1 MLPLI
6 LFCGVDFNTALDFG
20 GGIYYNMIG
29 LVLPKMM
36 LKWGWSMKEYKGLSQ
51 AEAEQLLLKNG
62 KNCLKEEKPKTVFRM
77 FLEQILNF
85 TNAIL
90 AAAIIISII
99 LADYG
104 EAVIMLVIVIAN
116 AIIGVVQEGKAQKAL
131 DALKKM
137 SVLKATVIRDGE
149 TKEISSEELVVGDY
163 VVLEAGKQVPA
174 DLKLIET
181 ARLLIDEKALT
192 GESVPVEKDHNFV
205 PDSKTGIGD
214 RLDLAYMS
222 TIVTYGR
229 GVGIVDKT
237 GMDTQIGK
245 IADMVGKEKDKPS
258 PLQKGMDGLSR
269 VLGIGV
275 IVICAVVFLIGFLQ
289 GREPLDLLMAAVSL
303 AVAAIPEGIPTI
315 VTIVLALGMQR
326 MAKINAIVKSMPAVE
341 TLGAVSYV
349 CSDKT
354 GTLTQNKM
362 TVVKAFQD
370 GKYIDLDTLDKD
382 KYDTLLKGFMLC
394 NDASIASDGTEVGD
408 PTETALVAFAKRY
421 GIEKSET
428 EKKMVRIN
436 EKAFDSDRKLMTT
449 VHRTPDKKIISY
461 TKGSTDELLMR
472 CTKIMTDGKVRDIGA
487 GDIALINKTMTEMSN
502 DALRV
507 LSLAIR
513 EDNADAIEQ
522 NLTYIGMIGMIDP
535 ERPEVVESIKTF
547 KRAGIKTV
555 MITGDHKDTAL
566 AIAKKLGIAERP
578 DECIMG
584 HELDELSDVQLK
596 EKAKGLSI
604 YARVSPEHKVKI
616 VKAIQANGNISS
628 MTGDGVN
635 DAPSLKA
642 ADVGVA
648 MGITGTDVAKGAA
661 DIILQDD
668 KFTTIEKAVKEG
680 RNIYENV
687 KKSILFALSSNVS
700 EILVMFAAI
709 VAGLAAPLTAV
720 HILWINLLTDSLPC
734 FALGVDPNSSS
745 DVMNKKPRKNG
756 ESIFAGGGYAK
767 VGVYSIVIALVTL
780 VAFLFY
786 PIKDCI
792 DNGQIP
798 YLGNIIERLSKSDS
812 MLIRSQTMA
821 FCTLAMSELF
831 HAIGMR
837 DTEHSLFKFN
847 HLDNK
852 IMILAF
858 FFGLIGQVAVTEI
871 PFLMNVFGTCRMTWK
886 MWLFITVISLAPLV
900 VHEIWV
906 LIKLLKKRSAS
917 KAK

>member
-1 MLPLI
+1 MAKI
-6 LFCGVDFNTALDFG
+6 
-20 GGIYYNMIG
+20 
-29 LVLPKMM
+29 
-36 LKWGWSMKEYKGLSQ
+36 KGLSQ
-51 AEAEQLLLKNG
+51 AEAQRRLEQNG
-62 KNCLKEEKPKTVFRM
+62 KNRLKEEKQKTVVQM
-77 FLEQILNF
+77 FFEQILNF

-90 AAAIIISII
+90 ATAIIISII
-99 LADYG
+99 LGDYG

-131 DALKKM
+131 EALKEM

-149 TKEISSEELVVGDY
+149 TREISSEDLVVGDI

-174 DLKLIET
+174 DLKLIED
-181 ARLLIDEKALT
+181 ARLMVDEKALT
-192 GESVPVEKDHNFV
+192 GESVPVEKDHKFV
-205 PDSKTGIGD
+205 PGEKTGIGD

-222 TIVTYGR
+222 TVVTYGR
-229 GVGIVDKT
+229 GIGEVIHV

-258 PLQKGMDGLSR
+258 PLQKGMDELSR

-275 IVICAVVFLIGFLQ
+275 IVICAIVFLIGFLQ
-289 GREPLDLLMAAVSL
+289 NREPLELLMTAVSL

-326 MAKINAIVKSMPAVE
+326 MAKINAIVKNMPAVE

-362 TVVKAFQD
+362 TVVKAFED
-370 GKYIDLDTLDKD
+370 GKYLDLDSLDPEKHD
-382 KYDTLLKGFMLC
+382 ILIKGFMLC

-421 GIEKSET
+421 GIEKSES
-428 EKKMVRIN
+428 EKENPRIN

-449 VHRTPDKKIISY
+449 VHATSGKRIVAF
-461 TKGSTDELLMR
+461 TKGSTDELLTR
-472 CTKIMTDGKVRDIGA
+472 CTHIMSGGKVREITPKDMAQISNA
-487 GDIALINKTMTEMSN
+487 MSEMSN
-502 DALRV
+502 EALRV

-513 EDNADAIEQ
+513 EGDKNAVEQ

-578 DECIMG
+578 DECVMG
-584 HELDELSDVQLK
+584 HELEDMSDDELRDRVSDL
-596 EKAKGLSI
+596 AI
-604 YARVSPEHKVKI
+604 FARVSPEHKVKI
-616 VKAIQANGNISS
+616 VKAIQCNGYIAS

-661 DIILQDD
+661 DIVLQDD

-687 KKSILFALSSNVS
+687 KKSILFALSSNIS
-700 EILVMFAAI
+700 EIIVMFAAI
-709 VAGLAAPLTAV
+709 AAGLAAPLKAV

-745 DVMNKKPRKNG
+745 DVMNKQPRKNG
-756 ESIFAGGGYAK
+756 ESLFAGGGY
-767 VGVYSIVIALVTL
+767 VNIGIYSIVIALVTFI
-780 VAFLFY
+780 AFLY
-786 PIKDCI
+786 APISHLSSTGLD
-792 DNGQIP
+792 
-798 YLGNIIERLSKSDS
+798 YTLGNIIDS
-812 MLIRSQTMA
+812 FKNKDIVMQSQTLA
-821 FCTLAMSELF
+821 FCTLAMAELF
-831 HAIGMR
+831 HAVGMR
-837 DTEHSLFKFN
+837 DVNTSVFRFN

-852 IMILAF
+852 VMILALAV
-858 FFGLIGQVAVTEI
+858 GVLGQVAVTEI
-871 PFLMNVFGTCRMTWK
+871 PFLMNIFGTVRMTAQ
-886 MWLFITVISLAPLV
+886 MWLFVVLIALAPVL
-900 VHEIWV
+900 VHEIIAIV
-906 LIKLLKKRSAS
+906 KKLRKG
-917 KAK
+917 

>member
-1 MLPLI
+1 MQS
-6 LFCGVDFNTALDFG
+6 
-20 GGIYYNMIG
+20 YQ
-29 LVLPKMM
+29 
-36 LKWGWSMKEYKGLSQ
+36 GLSQ
-51 AEAEQLLLKNG
+51 SEAERLLEKNG
-62 KNCLKEEKPKTVFRM
+62 PNQLREEKPKSVFRM

-90 AAAIIISII
+90 AAAIIIS
-99 LADYG
+99 LVLSDYG

-149 TKEISSEELVVGDY
+149 SREISSEELVVGDI

-174 DLKLIET
+174 DLKLLET
-181 ARLLIDEKALT
+181 ARLMLDEKALT
-192 GESVPVEKDHNFV
+192 GESVPVEKDSSFV

-229 GVGIVDKT
+229 GIGVVDKV

-258 PLQKGMDGLSR
+258 PLQKGMDGLSK

-275 IVICAVVFLIGFLQ
+275 IIICAIVFLIGLLQ
-289 GREPLDLLMAAVSL
+289 GREWLPLLETAVSL

-326 MAKINAIVKSMPAVE
+326 MAKVNAIVKNMPAVE

-354 GTLTQNKM
+354 GTLTQNRM
-362 TVVKAFQD
+362 TVVKAFEN
-370 GKYIDLDTLDKD
+370 GAYIDLDSLDKD
-382 KYDTLLKGFMLC
+382 KHATLLTGFMLC
-394 NDASIASDGTEVGD
+394 NDASIASDGTEIGD

-421 GIEKSET
+421 GIEKAET
-428 EKKMVRIN
+428 EKTTPRIN

-449 VHRTPDKKIISY
+449 VHTTPDGKIISY
-461 TKGSTDELLMR
+461 TKGSTDELLTR
-472 CTKIMTDGKVRDIGA
+472 CTHIMIGGKAREINA
-487 GDIALINKTMTEMSN
+487 GDIALINKTMSEMSN

-513 EDNADAIEQ
+513 EDNKDAVEQ

-566 AIAKKLGIAERP
+566 AIAKKLGIAEKP
-578 DECIMG
+578 EECIMG
-584 HELDELSDVQLK
+584 HELDELSDEELK
-596 EKAKGLSI
+596 EKAPSLSI
-604 YARVSPEHKVKI
+604 FARVSPEHKVRI
-616 VKAIQANGNISS
+616 VKAIQANDNIAS

-642 ADVGVA
+642 ANVGVA

-661 DIILQDD
+661 DIVLQDD

-700 EILVMFAAI
+700 EIVVMFAAI
-709 VAGLAAPLTAV
+709 CAGLAAPLSAV

-767 VGVYSIVIALVTL
+767 VGIYSVVIALVTFI
-780 VAFLFY
+780 AFLY
-786 PIKDCI
+786 APIQHI
-792 DNGQIP
+792 LSSGGGLS
-798 YLGNIIERLSKSDS
+798 LGAIAGALENADILA
-812 MLIRSQTMA
+812 RSQTLA
-821 FCTLAMSELF
+821 FCTLAMAELF

-837 DTEHSLFKFN
+837 DTERSLFRFK

-852 IMILAF
+852 IMILALAV
-858 FFGLIGQVAVTEI
+858 GVLGQLAVTEI
-871 PFLMNVFGTCRMTWK
+871 PFLMNIFGTVRMDGM
-886 MWLFITVISLAPLV
+886 MWLFVVLLGLVPLV

-906 LIKLLKKRSAS
+906 LIRALAKK
-917 KAK
+917 KA

>member
-1 MLPLI
+1 MQ
-6 LFCGVDFNTALDFG
+6 T
-20 GGIYYNMIG
+20 
-29 LVLPKMM
+29 
-36 LKWGWSMKEYKGLSQ
+36 YKGLTQ
-51 AEAEQLLLKNG
+51 EEADKRLAQNG
-62 KNCLKEEKPKTVFRM
+62 RNVLKEEKPKSVLTM

-99 LADYG
+99 LQDYG
-104 EAVIMLVIVIAN
+104 EAIIMLVIVIAN

-149 TKEISSEELVVGDY
+149 TKEISSEELVVGDI

-174 DLKLIET
+174 DLKVLED
-181 ARLLIDEKALT
+181 ARLMIDEKALT
-192 GESVPVEKDHNFV
+192 GESVPVEKDHRFV
-205 PDSKTGIGD
+205 PDEKTGIGD

-229 GVGIVDKT
+229 GVGVVEKT

-258 PLQKGMDGLSR
+258 PLQKGMDELSK

-275 IVICAVVFLIGFLQ
+275 IVICAIVFLIGFLQ
-289 GREPLDLLMAAVSL
+289 GREVLELLMTAVSL

-326 MAKINAIVKSMPAVE
+326 MAKVNAIVKNMPAVE

-362 TVVKAFQD
+362 TVVKAYEN
-370 GKYIDLDTLDKD
+370 GGYIDLDKLSKN
-382 KYDTLLKGFMLC
+382 KHDTLLKGFMLC

-421 GIEKSET
+421 GIEKGET
-428 EKKMVRIN
+428 EKIMPRIN

-449 VHRTPDKKIISY
+449 VHTTSDKKIISY
-461 TKGSTDELLMR
+461 TKGSTDELLQR
-472 CTKIMTDGKVRDIGA
+472 CTHIMINGEVREITKADMDDIMKA
-487 GDIALINKTMTEMSN
+487 MSEMSN
-502 DALRV
+502 EALRV
-507 LSLAIR
+507 LSLAVR
-513 EDNADAIEQ
+513 NDNKDAVEQ
-522 NLTYIGMIGMIDP
+522 DLTYIGMIGMIDP
-535 ERPEVVESIKTF
+535 ERPEVVDSIKTF

-566 AIAKKLGIAERP
+566 AIAKKLGIAEKP
-578 DECIMG
+578 EECIMG
-584 HELDELSDVQLK
+584 HELDELSDEELK
-596 EKAKGLSI
+596 ERVPRLSI
-604 YARVSPEHKVKI
+604 FARVSPEHKVKI
-616 VKAIQANGNISS
+616 VKAIQANGNVSS

-661 DIILQDD
+661 DIVLQDD

-700 EILVMFAAI
+700 EIIVMFTAI
-709 VAGLAAPLTAV
+709 AMGFAAPLSAV

-734 FALGVDPNSSS
+734 FALGVDSNSSS
-745 DVMNKKPRKNG
+745 DVMNKKPRRNG
-756 ESIFAGGGYAK
+756 ESIFADGGYAK
-767 VGVYSIVIALVTL
+767 VGIYSAVIALVTL
-780 VAFLFY
+780 IAFLY
-786 PIKDCI
+786 LPIQHLLSSGASIDINAIIKCYENKDI
-792 DNGQIP
+792 
-798 YLGNIIERLSKSDS
+798 
-812 MLIRSQTMA
+812 LIRSQTLA
-821 FCTLAMSELF
+821 FCTLAFSELF

-837 DTEHSLFKFN
+837 DTENSIFTFN

-852 IMILAF
+852 IMILALA
-858 FFGLIGQVAVTEI
+858 FGILGQVAVTEI
-871 PFLMNVFGTCRMTWK
+871 PFLTQIFGTASMTPK
-886 MWLFITVISLAPLV
+886 MWLFVVVISLMPVA
-900 VHEIWV
+900 VHEIWA
-906 LIKLLKKRSAS
+906 LIKMAKRRKKKTA
-917 KAK
+917 

>member
-1 MLPLI
+1 MQ
-6 LFCGVDFNTALDFG
+6 T
-20 GGIYYNMIG
+20 
-29 LVLPKMM
+29 
-36 LKWGWSMKEYKGLSQ
+36 YKGLTQ
-51 AEAEQLLLKNG
+51 EEADKRLAQNG
-62 KNCLKEEKPKTVFRM
+62 RNVLKEEKPKSVLTM

-99 LADYG
+99 LQDYG
-104 EAVIMLVIVIAN
+104 EAIIMLVIVIAN

-149 TKEISSEELVVGDY
+149 TKEISSEELVVGDI

-174 DLKLIET
+174 DLKVLED
-181 ARLLIDEKALT
+181 ARLMIDEKALT
-192 GESVPVEKDHNFV
+192 GESVPVEKDHRFV
-205 PDSKTGIGD
+205 PDEKTGIGD

-229 GVGIVDKT
+229 GVGVVEKT

-258 PLQKGMDGLSR
+258 PLQKGMDELSK

-275 IVICAVVFLIGFLQ
+275 IVICAIVFLIGFLQ
-289 GREPLDLLMAAVSL
+289 GREVLELLMTAVSL

-326 MAKINAIVKSMPAVE
+326 MAKVNAIVKNMPAVE

-362 TVVKAFQD
+362 TVVKAYEN
-370 GKYIDLDTLDKD
+370 GGYIDLDKLSKN
-382 KYDTLLKGFMLC
+382 KHDTLLKGFMLC

-421 GIEKSET
+421 GIEKGET
-428 EKKMVRIN
+428 EKIMPRIN

-449 VHRTPDKKIISY
+449 VHTTSDKKIISY
-461 TKGSTDELLMR
+461 TKGSTDELLQR
-472 CTKIMTDGKVRDIGA
+472 CTHIMINGEVREITKADMDDIMKA
-487 GDIALINKTMTEMSN
+487 MSEMSN
-502 DALRV
+502 EALRV
-507 LSLAIR
+507 LSLAVR
-513 EDNADAIEQ
+513 NDNKDAVEQ
-522 NLTYIGMIGMIDP
+522 DLTYIGMIGMIDP
-535 ERPEVVESIKTF
+535 ERPEVVDSIKTF

-566 AIAKKLGIAERP
+566 AIAKKLGIAEKP
-578 DECIMG
+578 EECIMG
-584 HELDELSDVQLK
+584 HELDELSDEELK
-596 EKAKGLSI
+596 ERVPGLSI
-604 YARVSPEHKVKI
+604 FARVSPEHKVKI
-616 VKAIQANGNISS
+616 VKAIQANGNVSS

-642 ADVGVA
+642 AD
-648 MGITGTDVAKGAA
+648 
-661 DIILQDD
+661 
-668 KFTTIEKAVKEG
+668 
-680 RNIYENV
+680 NIYENV

-700 EILVMFAAI
+700 EIIVMFTAI
-709 VAGLAAPLTAV
+709 AMGFAAPLSAV

-734 FALGVDPNSSS
+734 FALGVDSNSSS
-745 DVMNKKPRKNG
+745 DVMNKKPRRNG
-756 ESIFAGGGYAK
+756 ESIFADGGYAK
-767 VGVYSIVIALVTL
+767 VGIYSAVIALVTL
-780 VAFLFY
+780 IAFLY
-786 PIKDCI
+786 LPIQHLLSSGASIDINAIIKCYENKDI
-792 DNGQIP
+792 
-798 YLGNIIERLSKSDS
+798 
-812 MLIRSQTMA
+812 LIRSQTLA
-821 FCTLAMSELF
+821 FCTLAFSELF

-837 DTEHSLFKFN
+837 DTENSIFTFN

-852 IMILAF
+852 IMILALA
-858 FFGLIGQVAVTEI
+858 FGILGQVAVTEI
-871 PFLMNVFGTCRMTWK
+871 PFLTQIFGTASMTPK
-886 MWLFITVISLAPLV
+886 MWLFVVVISLMPVA
-900 VHEIWV
+900 VHEIWA
-906 LIKLLKKRSAS
+906 LIKMAKRRKKKTA
-917 KAK
+917 

>member
-1 MLPLI
+1 M
-6 LFCGVDFNTALDFG
+6 A
-20 GGIYYNMIG
+20 
-29 LVLPKMM
+29 
-36 LKWGWSMKEYKGLSQ
+36 YKGLTQQQ
-51 AEAEQLLLKNG
+51 AAELLEKNG
-62 KNCLKEEKPKTVFRM
+62 PNCLKEEKQKTVFQM

-99 LADYG
+99 LGDYG
-104 EAVIMLVIVIAN
+104 EAAIMIVIVIAN

-149 TKEISSEELVVGDY
+149 TREISSEELVVGDI

-174 DLKLIET
+174 DLKLLET
-181 ARLLIDEKALT
+181 ARLMIDEKALT
-192 GESVPVEKDHNFV
+192 GESVPVEKDSSFV
-205 PDSKTGIGD
+205 PDEKTGIGD

-222 TIVTYGR
+222 TVVTYGR
-229 GVGIVDKT
+229 GIGEVCRT
-237 GMDTQIGK
+237 GMDTEIGK

-258 PLQKGMDGLSR
+258 PLQKGMDGLSK

-289 GREPLDLLMAAVSL
+289 GREVLELLMTAVSL

-326 MAKINAIVKSMPAVE
+326 MAKINAIVKNMPAVE

-354 GTLTQNKM
+354 GTLTQNRM
-362 TVVKAFQD
+362 TVVKAYEN
-370 GKYIDLDTLDKD
+370 GAYIDLDKLDAKEH
-382 KYDTLLKGFMLC
+382 DTLIKGLMLC
-394 NDASIASDGTEVGD
+394 NDASITSDGEEVGD

-421 GIEKSET
+421 GIEKADT
-428 EKKMVRIN
+428 EKIMPRIE

-449 VHRTPDKKIISY
+449 VHTTPDRKIISY
-461 TKGSTDELLMR
+461 TKGSTDELLSR
-472 CTKIMTDGKVRDIGA
+472 CTHIRINGKVRGITKEDIDTIMA
-487 GDIALINKTMTEMSN
+487 AMSEMSN
-502 DALRV
+502 EALRV

-513 EDNADAIEQ
+513 EDNKDAVEQ
-522 NLTYIGMIGMIDP
+522 DLTYIGMIGMIDP
-535 ERPEVVESIKTF
+535 ERPEVVDSISTF

-566 AIAKKLGIAERP
+566 AIAKKLGIAEKP

-584 HELDELSDVQLK
+584 HELDELTDEQLK
-596 EKAKGLSI
+596 ERVPGLSI
-604 YARVSPEHKVKI
+604 FARVSPEHKVRI
-616 VKAIQANGNISS
+616 VKAIQANGNVSS

-700 EILVMFAAI
+700 EVLVMFAAI
-709 VAGLAAPLTAV
+709 AVGFAAPLKAV

-767 VGVYSIVIALVTL
+767 VGIYSIVISLVTL
-780 VAFLFY
+780 AAFLFVPVRELINSGAAY
-786 PIKDCI
+786 T
-792 DNGQIP
+792 
-798 YLGNIIERLSKSDS
+798 LGN
-812 MLIRSQTMA
+812 LIDTFKNEHILMQSQTLA

-837 DTEHSLFKFN
+837 DTDHSIFRFN

-858 FFGLIGQVAVTEI
+858 AFGIVGQVAVTEI
-871 PFLMNVFGTCRMTWK
+871 PFLMEMFGTVRMSWK
-886 MWLFITVISLAPLV
+886 MWLFVTVISLLPLV

-906 LIKLLKKRSAS
+906 FIAWLSKRS
-917 KAK
+917 KKTE

>member
-1 MLPLI
+1 MHT
-6 LFCGVDFNTALDFG
+6 FH
-20 GGIYYNMIG
+20 
-29 LVLPKMM
+29 
-36 LKWGWSMKEYKGLSQ
+36 GLSQ
-51 AEAEQLLLKNG
+51 AEAEKRLLQNG
-62 KNCLKEEKPKTVFRM
+62 RNCLKEEKQKTLFQM
-77 FLEQILNF
+77 FLAQILNF

-90 AAAIIISII
+90 GAAIVISII
-99 LADYG
+99 LHDYG

-116 AIIGVVQEGKAQKAL
+116 AVIGVVQEGKAQKAL

-149 TKEISSEELVVGDY
+149 TREISSEELVKGDI

-174 DLKLIET
+174 DLQLLET
-181 ARLLIDEKALT
+181 AHLMMDEKALT
-192 GESVPVEKDHNFV
+192 GESVPVEKDAHFV
-205 PDSKTGIGD
+205 PDEKTGIGD
-214 RLDLAYMS
+214 RLDLAYM
-222 TIVTYGR
+222 TTVVTFGR
-229 GVGIVDKT
+229 GIGEVVHT
-237 GMDTQIGK
+237 GMETQIGK
-245 IADMVGKEKDKPS
+245 IADMVGQEKEKPS
-258 PLQKGMDGLSR
+258 PLQKGMNELSR
-269 VLGIGV
+269 ILGIAV
-275 IVICAVVFLIGFLQ
+275 IVICAVVFVIGMIQ
-289 GREPLDLLMAAVSL
+289 GREVLELLMTAVSL

-326 MAKINAIVKSMPAVE
+326 MAKINAIVKNMPAVE

-362 TVVKAFQD
+362 TVVKAFEN
-370 GKYIDLDTLDKD
+370 GAYIDLDTLDKETH
-382 KYDTLLKGFMLC
+382 DTLIKGFMLC

-421 GIEKSET
+421 GFEKAVT
-428 EKKMVRIN
+428 EKEMPRIN

-449 VHRTPDKKIISY
+449 VHSTPEGKVISY

-472 CTKIMTDGKVRDIGA
+472 CTHIRVNGTVREITDE
-487 GDIALINKTMTEMSN
+487 DIALISNAMSEMSFE
-502 DALRV
+502 ALRV
-507 LSLAIR
+507 LSLAVR
-513 EDNADAIEQ
+513 EDNGDAVEQ
-522 NLTYIGMIGMIDP
+522 GLTYIGMIGMIDP

-566 AIAKKLGIAERP
+566 AIARKLGIAENP
-578 DECIMG
+578 DECVMG
-584 HELDELSDVQLK
+584 HELDEMSDEELRSKVS
-596 EKAKGLSI
+596 GLSI
-604 YARVSPEHKVKI
+604 FARVSPEHKVKI
-616 VKAIQANGNISS
+616 VKAIQANNNIAS

-661 DIILQDD
+661 DIVLQDD

-687 KKSILFALSSNVS
+687 KKSILFALSSNIS
-700 EILVMFAAI
+700 EVVVMFAAI
-709 VAGLAAPLTAV
+709 AAGFAAPLKAV
-720 HILWINLLTDSLPC
+720 HILWVNLLTDSLPC

-756 ESIFAGGGYAK
+756 ESIFADGGYFK
-767 VGVYSIVIALVTL
+767 VGLYSIIIAVVTL
-780 VAFLFY
+780 IAFLY
-786 PIKDCI
+786 TPIKELAAAGAGCSLKNLI
-792 DNGQIP
+792 GCFDNEQI
-798 YLGNIIERLSKSDS
+798 L
-812 MLIRSQTMA
+812 MQSQTLA
-821 FCTLAMSELF
+821 FCTLAVSELF

-837 DTEHSLFKFN
+837 DTETSLFKFN

-858 FFGLIGQVAVTEI
+858 AVGIIGQLAVTEI
-871 PFLMNVFGTCRMTWK
+871 PFLRTIFGTVQMTGA
-886 MWLFITVISLAPLV
+886 MWGLVLILSLMPLV
-900 VHEIWV
+900 AHEIVV
-906 LIKLLKKRSAS
+906 LVK
-917 KAK
+917 KAKKA

>member
-1 MLPLI
+1 MEKL
-6 LFCGVDFNTALDFG
+6 
-20 GGIYYNMIG
+20 
-29 LVLPKMM
+29 
-36 LKWGWSMKEYKGLSQ
+36 KGLTQ
-51 AEAEQLLLKNG
+51 EEAQKRLAENG
-62 KNCLKEEKPKTVFRM
+62 RNCLREEKPKTVFRM
-77 FLEQILNF
+77 FMEQILNF

-99 LADYG
+99 LHDYG

-149 TKEISSEELVVGDY
+149 TKEISSEELVVGDI

-174 DLKLIET
+174 DLKLLEC
-181 ARLLIDEKALT
+181 ARLQIDEKALT
-192 GESVPVEKDHNFV
+192 GESVPVEKDSSFV
-205 PDSKTGIGD
+205 PDEKTGIGD

-229 GVGIVDKT
+229 GIGEVCRV
-237 GMDTQIGK
+237 GMDTEIGK

-258 PLQKGMDGLSR
+258 PLQKGMDGLSK
-269 VLGIGV
+269 VLGIAV
-275 IVICAVVFLIGFLQ
+275 IIICAVVFLIGLLQ
-289 GREPLDLLMAAVSL
+289 GREILELLMTAVSL

-326 MAKINAIVKSMPAVE
+326 MAKVNAIVKNMPAVE

-354 GTLTQNKM
+354 GTLTQNRM
-362 TVVKAFQD
+362 TVVKAFENGQ
-370 GKYIDLDTLDKD
+370 YIDLETLDKS

-421 GIEKSET
+421 GIEKADA
-428 EKKMVRIN
+428 EKTMPRIN

-449 VHRTPDKKIISY
+449 VHTTPDGKIISF
-461 TKGSTDELLMR
+461 TKGSTDELLTR
-472 CTKIMTDGKVRDIGA
+472 CSHIRLGDTVREINA
-487 GDIALINKTMTEMSN
+487 GDIALISKTMSEMSN

-507 LSLAIR
+507 LSLAVR
-513 EDNADAIEQ
+513 EGNKDAVEQ

-535 ERPEVVESIKTF
+535 ERPEVVESIRTF
-547 KRAGIKTV
+547 KKAGIKTV

-566 AIAKKLGIAERP
+566 AIAKKLGIAEKP
-578 DECIMG
+578 SECIMG
-584 HELDELSDVQLK
+584 HELDELSDEELK
-596 EKAKGLSI
+596 ERVSDLSI
-604 YARVSPEHKVKI
+604 FARVSPEHKVKI
-616 VKAIQANGNISS
+616 VKAIQANGNIAS

-661 DIILQDD
+661 DIVLQDD

-709 VAGLAAPLTAV
+709 VAGLAAPLKAV

-745 DVMNKKPRKNG
+745 DVMSKKPRKNG
-756 ESIFAGGGYAK
+756 ESLFAGGGFFK
-767 VGVYSIVIALVTL
+767 IGLYSIVIALVTL
-780 VAFLFY
+780 IAFLYTPVREMIVTGTPFSMGKLIELY
-786 PIKDCI
+786 NNKDI
-792 DNGQIP
+792 LMQ
-798 YLGNIIERLSKSDS
+798 
-812 MLIRSQTMA
+812 SQTLA
-821 FCTLAMSELF
+821 FCTLAVTELF

-837 DTEHSLFKFN
+837 DTERSTFRFN

-852 IMILAF
+852 VMLLALAV
-858 FFGLIGQVAVTEI
+858 GIVGQVAVTEI
-871 PFLMNVFGTCRMTWK
+871 PFLMNIFGTVRMTWS
-886 MWLFITVISLAPLV
+886 MWLFAVLISLAPVV
-900 VHEIWV
+900 VHEIVV
-906 LIKLLKKRSAS
+906 LIKYLTRKKG
-917 KAK
+917 

>member
-1 MLPLI
+1 MQS
-6 LFCGVDFNTALDFG
+6 
-20 GGIYYNMIG
+20 YQG
-29 LVLPKMM
+29 LT
-36 LKWGWSMKEYKGLSQ
+36 Q
-51 AEAEQLLLKNG
+51 AEAEQRLAENG
-62 KNCLKEEKPKTVFRM
+62 KNQLREEKPKSVFRM
-77 FLEQILNF
+77 FLEQIFNF

-90 AAAIIISII
+90 AAAIVISII
-99 LADYG
+99 LGDYG
-104 EAVIMLVIVIAN
+104 EAAIMLVIVIAN

-149 TKEISSEELVVGDY
+149 TKEISSEDLVVGDI
-163 VVLEAGKQVPA
+163 VILEAGKQVPA
-174 DLKLIET
+174 DLKLLET
-181 ARLLIDEKALT
+181 ARLMLDEKALT
-192 GESVPVEKDHNFV
+192 GESVPVEKDEKFV
-205 PDSKTGIGD
+205 PDEKTGIGD

-222 TIVTYGR
+222 TVVTYGR
-229 GVGIVDKT
+229 GVGVVDKV
-237 GMDTQIGK
+237 GMETQIGK

-275 IVICAVVFLIGFLQ
+275 IVICAVVFLIGVLQ
-289 GREPLDLLMAAVSL
+289 GREILELLMTAVSL

-326 MAKINAIVKSMPAVE
+326 MAKINAIVKNMPAVE

-362 TVVKAFQD
+362 TVVKAFENGQ
-370 GKYIDLDTLDKD
+370 YIDLDTLDKKEHD
-382 KYDTLLKGFMLC
+382 ILLKGFMLC

-421 GIEKSET
+421 GIEKGDT
-428 EKKMVRIN
+428 ERTMIRIN

-449 VHRTPDKKIISY
+449 VHTTPEKTVISY
-461 TKGSTDELLMR
+461 TKGSTDELLTR
-472 CTKIMTDGKVRDIGA
+472 CTHIRMGDTVREIGP
-487 GDIALINKTMTEMSN
+487 GDIALINKTMSEMSN

-507 LSLAIR
+507 LSLAVR
-513 EDNADAIEQ
+513 EGNKDAVEQ
-522 NLTYIGMIGMIDP
+522 NLTFIGMIGMIDP
-535 ERPEVVESIKTF
+535 ERPEVVDSIKTF
-547 KRAGIKTV
+547 KKAGIKTV

-566 AIAKKLGIAERP
+566 AIAKKLGIAEKP
-578 DECIMG
+578 EECIMG
-584 HELDELSDVQLK
+584 HELDELSDEELK
-596 EKAKGLSI
+596 ERVPSLSI
-604 YARVSPEHKVKI
+604 FARVSPEHKVKI
-616 VKAIQANGNISS
+616 VKAIQANDNIAS

-661 DIILQDD
+661 DIVLQDD

-700 EILVMFAAI
+700 EVLVMFAAI
-709 VAGLAAPLTAV
+709 VAGLAAPLKAV

-745 DVMNKKPRKNG
+745 DVMSKKPRKNG

-780 VAFLFY
+780 IAFLYLPFATM
-786 PIKDCI
+786 IQV
-792 DNGQIP
+792 GQGFSWDA
-798 YLGNIIERLSKSDS
+798 LVQAFGNENL
-812 MLIRSQTMA
+812 LTQAQTLA

-837 DTEHSLFKFN
+837 DTDHSLFRFN

-852 IMILAF
+852 IMILALV
-858 FFGLIGQVAVTEI
+858 FGVVGQVAVTEI
-871 PFLMNVFGTCRMTWK
+871 PFLMNIFGTAQMTLT
-886 MWLFITVISLAPLV
+886 MWLFVVVLSLMPLI

-906 LIKLLKKRSAS
+906 FFKFLSRKKE
-917 KAK
+917 K

>member
-1 MLPLI
+1 MQ
-6 LFCGVDFNTALDFG
+6 
-20 GGIYYNMIG
+20 
-29 LVLPKMM
+29 
-36 LKWGWSMKEYKGLSQ
+36 SYKGLTQ
-51 AEAEQLLLKNG
+51 QEAEKRLAENG
-62 KNCLKEEKPKTVFRM
+62 KNKLKDEKPKTLLQM

-90 AAAIIISII
+90 AAAIIISIV
-99 LADYG
+99 LGDYG
-104 EAVIMLVIVIAN
+104 EAVIMLIVVIAN
-116 AIIGVVQEGKAQKAL
+116 AIIGVVQEGKAQRAL

-149 TKEISSEELVVGDY
+149 SKEISSEDLVVGDI

-174 DLKLIET
+174 DLKLLET
-181 ARLLIDEKALT
+181 ASLKIDEKALT
-192 GESVPVEKDHNFV
+192 GESVPVEKDISFV
-205 PDSKTGIGD
+205 PDEKTGIGD

-229 GVGIVDKT
+229 GIGEVART
-237 GMDTQIGK
+237 GMKTEIGK
-245 IADMVGKEKDKPS
+245 IADMVEQEKDKPS

-269 VLGIGV
+269 VLGIAV
-275 IVICAVVFLIGFLQ
+275 IIICAIVFVIGMLQ
-289 GREPLDLLMAAVSL
+289 GREILELLITAVSL

-326 MAKINAIVKSMPAVE
+326 MAKVNAIVKNMPAVE

-362 TVVKAFQD
+362 TVVKAYEN
-370 GKYIDLDTLDKD
+370 GKFIDLDTLDKSV
-382 KYDTLLKGFMLC
+382 YDTLLKGFMLC
-394 NDASIASDGTEVGD
+394 NDASIASDGSEVGD

-421 GIEKSET
+421 GIEKADT
-428 EKKMVRIN
+428 EKLMPRIN

-449 VHRTPDKKIISY
+449 VHRTDKGVISF
-461 TKGSTDELLMR
+461 TKGSTDELLSR
-472 CTKIMTDGKVRDIGA
+472 CIKIRIDGKVRPITD
-487 GDIALINKTMTEMSN
+487 DDKKTIMNAMSEMSN
-502 DALRV
+502 EALRV
-507 LSLAIR
+507 LSLAVR
-513 EDNADAIEQ
+513 EGNKDAEEKD
-522 NLTYIGMIGMIDP
+522 LTYIGMIGMIDP

-547 KRAGIKTV
+547 KTAGIKTV

-566 AIAKKLGIAERP
+566 AIAKKLGIAESP

-584 HELDELSDVQLK
+584 HELDELSDEQLK
-596 EKAKGLSI
+596 ERVPGLSI
-604 YARVSPEHKVKI
+604 FARVSPEHKVKI
-616 VKAIQANGNISS
+616 VKAIQANGNVSS

-700 EILVMFAAI
+700 EIIVMFAAI
-709 VAGLAAPLTAV
+709 VAGFAAPLKAV
-720 HILWINLLTDSLPC
+720 HILWINLLTDSTPC

-745 DVMNKKPRKNG
+745 DVMHKKPRKNG
-756 ESIFAGGGYAK
+756 ESIFADGGYAK
-767 VGVYSIVIALVTL
+767 VGIYSIVIALVTL
-780 VAFLFY
+780 IAFLYTPVTHLMSTGGAFSLQAL
-786 PIKDCI
+786 IDCFNNEHI
-792 DNGQIP
+792 
-798 YLGNIIERLSKSDS
+798 LMK
-812 MLIRSQTMA
+812 SQTLA

-831 HAIGMR
+831 HAVGMR
-837 DTEHSLFKFN
+837 DTENSIFRFN

-852 IMILAF
+852 VMILALAI
-858 FFGLIGQVAVTEI
+858 GIVGQVAVTEI
-871 PFLMNVFGTCRMTWK
+871 PFLMDVFGTVRMSWK
-886 MWLFITVISLAPLV
+886 MWLFIVVISLMPLV
-900 VHEIWV
+900 VHEIWF
-906 LIKLLKKRSAS
+906 LIKKLTR
-917 KAK
+917 KA

>member
-1 MLPLI
+1 MHT
-6 LFCGVDFNTALDFG
+6 FH
-20 GGIYYNMIG
+20 
-29 LVLPKMM
+29 
-36 LKWGWSMKEYKGLSQ
+36 GLSQ
-51 AEAEQLLLKNG
+51 AEAEKRLLQNG
-62 KNCLKEEKPKTVFRM
+62 RNCLKEEKQKTLFQM
-77 FLEQILNF
+77 FLAQILNF

-90 AAAIIISII
+90 GAAIVISII
-99 LADYG
+99 LHDYG

-116 AIIGVVQEGKAQKAL
+116 AVIGVVQEGKAQKAL

-149 TKEISSEELVVGDY
+149 TREISSEELVKGDI

-174 DLKLIET
+174 DLRLLET
-181 ARLLIDEKALT
+181 AHLMMDEKALT
-192 GESVPVEKDHNFV
+192 GESVPVEKDAHFV
-205 PDSKTGIGD
+205 PDEKTGIGD
-214 RLDLAYMS
+214 RLDLAYM
-222 TIVTYGR
+222 TTVVTFGR
-229 GVGIVDKT
+229 GIGEVVHT
-237 GMDTQIGK
+237 GMETQIGK
-245 IADMVGKEKDKPS
+245 IADMVGQEKEKPS
-258 PLQKGMDGLSR
+258 PLQKGMNELSR
-269 VLGIGV
+269 ILGIAV
-275 IVICAVVFLIGFLQ
+275 IVICAVVFVIGMIQ
-289 GREPLDLLMAAVSL
+289 GREVLELLMTAVSL

-326 MAKINAIVKSMPAVE
+326 MAKINAIVKNMPAVE

-362 TVVKAFQD
+362 TVVKAFEN
-370 GKYIDLDTLDKD
+370 GAYIDLDTLDKETH
-382 KYDTLLKGFMLC
+382 DTLIKGFMLC

-421 GIEKSET
+421 GFEKAVT
-428 EKKMVRIN
+428 EKEMPRIN

-449 VHRTPDKKIISY
+449 VHSTPEGKVISY

-472 CTKIMTDGKVRDIGA
+472 CTHIRVNGTVREITDE
-487 GDIALINKTMTEMSN
+487 DIALISNAMSEMSFE
-502 DALRV
+502 ALRV
-507 LSLAIR
+507 LSLAVR
-513 EDNADAIEQ
+513 EDNGDAVEQ
-522 NLTYIGMIGMIDP
+522 GLTYIGMIGMIDP

-566 AIAKKLGIAERP
+566 AIARKLGIAENP
-578 DECIMG
+578 DECVMG
-584 HELDELSDVQLK
+584 HELDEMSDEELRSKVS
-596 EKAKGLSI
+596 GLSI
-604 YARVSPEHKVKI
+604 FARVSPEHKVKI
-616 VKAIQANGNISS
+616 VKAIQANNNIAS

-661 DIILQDD
+661 DIVLQDD

-687 KKSILFALSSNVS
+687 KKSILFALSSNIS
-700 EILVMFAAI
+700 EVVVMFAAI
-709 VAGLAAPLTAV
+709 AAGFAAPLKAV
-720 HILWINLLTDSLPC
+720 HILWVNLLTDSLPC

-756 ESIFAGGGYAK
+756 ESIFADGGYFK
-767 VGVYSIVIALVTL
+767 VGLYSLIIAVVTL
-780 VAFLFY
+780 IAFLY
-786 PIKDCI
+786 TPIKELAAAGAGCSLKNLI
-792 DNGQIP
+792 GCFDNEQI
-798 YLGNIIERLSKSDS
+798 L
-812 MLIRSQTMA
+812 MQSQTLA
-821 FCTLAMSELF
+821 FCTLAVSELF

-837 DTEHSLFKFN
+837 DTETSLFKFN

-858 FFGLIGQVAVTEI
+858 AVGIIGQLAVTEI
-871 PFLMNVFGTCRMTWK
+871 PFLRTIFGTVQMTGA
-886 MWLFITVISLAPLV
+886 MWGLVLILSLMPLV
-900 VHEIWV
+900 AHEIVV
-906 LIKLLKKRSAS
+906 LVK
-917 KAK
+917 KAKKA

>member
-1 MLPLI
+1 M
-6 LFCGVDFNTALDFG
+6 
-20 GGIYYNMIG
+20 
-29 LVLPKMM
+29 
-36 LKWGWSMKEYKGLSQ
+36 
-51 AEAEQLLLKNG
+51 
-62 KNCLKEEKPKTVFRM
+62 
-77 FLEQILNF
+77 EQILNF

-90 AAAIIISII
+90 AAAIIISVI
-99 LADYG
+99 LHDYG

-116 AIIGVVQEGKAQKAL
+116 AVIGVVQEGKAQKAL

-137 SVLKATVIRDGE
+137 SVLRATVIRDGE
-149 TKEISSEELVVGDY
+149 TKEISSEELVVGDI
-163 VVLEAGKQVPA
+163 VILEAGKQVPA
-174 DLKLIET
+174 DLKLLET
-181 ARLLIDEKALT
+181 AALMVDEKALT
-192 GESVPVEKDHNFV
+192 GESVPVEKDCSFV
-205 PDSKTGIGD
+205 PDEKTGIGD

-222 TIVTYGR
+222 TIVTAGR
-229 GVGIVDKT
+229 GIGCVEHVG
-237 GMDTQIGK
+237 MQTQIGK

-258 PLQKGMDGLSR
+258 PLQKGMDELSR
-269 VLGIGV
+269 VLGIAV
-275 IVICAVVFLIGFLQ
+275 IIICAVVFLIGFLQ
-289 GREPLDLLMAAVSL
+289 GREVLELLMTAVSL

-326 MAKINAIVKSMPAVE
+326 MAKINAIVKNMPAVE

-362 TVVKAFQD
+362 TVVKAFEN
-370 GKYIDLDTLDKD
+370 GEYIDIETLDIK
-382 KYDTLLKGFMLC
+382 KHDTLLKGFMLC

-421 GIEKSET
+421 GIEKAEN
-428 EKKMVRIN
+428 EKLTPRIN

-449 VHRTPDKKIISY
+449 VHTFPEGRIISY
-461 TKGSTDELLMR
+461 TKGSTDELLKR
-472 CTKIMTDGKVRDIGA
+472 CTHIRINGEVREITTSDIGTVMSA
-487 GDIALINKTMTEMSN
+487 MSEMSN
-502 DALRV
+502 NALRV
-507 LSLAIR
+507 LSLAVR
-513 EDNADAIEQ
+513 EDNSDAVEQ
-522 NLTYIGMIGMIDP
+522 GLTYIGMIGMIDP

-566 AIAKKLGIAERP
+566 AIARKLGIAEDA

-584 HELDELSDVQLK
+584 HELNEMSDDELRQKVSK
-596 EKAKGLSI
+596 LSI
-604 YARVSPEHKVKI
+604 FARVSPEHKVKI
-616 VKAIQANGNISS
+616 VKAIQANGFISS

-661 DIILQDD
+661 DIVLQDD

-700 EILVMFAAI
+700 EVIVMFTAI
-709 VAGLAAPLTAV
+709 AAGLAAPLKAV

-756 ESIFAGGGYAK
+756 ESIFAGGGYFK
-767 VGVYSIVIALVTL
+767 VGLYSVVIAIITL
-780 VAFLFY
+780 IAFISTPLKELY
-786 PIKDCI
+786 ASEMAPTLK
-792 DNGQIP
+792 
-798 YLGNIIERLSKSDS
+798 NIIS
-812 MLIRSQTMA
+812 MLENEDILKTSQTLA
-821 FCTLAMSELF
+821 FCTLAMAELF

-837 DTEHSLFKFN
+837 DTERSVFRFN

-858 FFGLIGQVAVTEI
+858 FVGVIGQVLVTEV
-871 PFLMNVFGTCRMTWK
+871 PFLMKVFGTSHMTLG
-886 MWLFITVISLAPLV
+886 MWGFVTLLGIVPTL
-900 VHEIWV
+900 VHEIV
-906 LIKLLKKRSAS
+906 VIVKKIKK
-917 KAK
+917 

>member
-1 MLPLI
+1 
-6 LFCGVDFNTALDFG
+6 
-20 GGIYYNMIG
+20 
-29 LVLPKMM
+29 
-36 LKWGWSMKEYKGLSQ
+36 MKAYKGLSQ
-51 AEAEQLLLKNG
+51 KEAEELLAKNG
-62 KNCLKEEKPKTVFRM
+62 KNKLREEKPKSIIQM
-77 FLEQILNF
+77 FLEQLLNF

-90 AAAIIISII
+90 AAAITISII
-99 LADYG
+99 LNDYW
-104 EAVIMLVIVIAN
+104 EAVIMMVIVVAN

-149 TKEISSEELVVGDY
+149 TKEISSEDLVVGDL

-174 DLKLIET
+174 DLKLLET
-181 ARLLIDEKALT
+181 ARLMLDEKALT
-192 GESVPVEKDHNFV
+192 GESVPVEKDSSFV
-205 PDSKTGIGD
+205 PDEKTGIGD

-222 TIVTYGR
+222 TVVTYGR
-229 GVGIVDKT
+229 GVGEVCRV
-237 GMDTQIGK
+237 GMDTEIGK
-245 IADMVGKEKDKPS
+245 IADMVAKEKDKPS
-258 PLQKGMDGLSR
+258 PLQKGMDGLSK

-275 IVICAVVFLIGFLQ
+275 IVICVVVFLIGLLQ
-289 GREPLDLLMAAVSL
+289 GRPVLELLMTAVSL

-326 MAKINAIVKSMPAVE
+326 MAKINAIVKNMPAVE

-362 TVVKAFQD
+362 TVVKAFEN
-370 GKYIDLDTLDKD
+370 GKYIELDSLDASEH
-382 KYDTLLKGFMLC
+382 DTLLKGFMLC

-421 GIEKSET
+421 GIEKGET
-428 EKKMVRIN
+428 EKVMARVN

-449 VHRTPDKKIISY
+449 VHKTADGKLISY
-461 TKGSTDELLMR
+461 TKGSTDELLTR
-472 CTKIMTDGKVRDIGA
+472 CSHIRVGGVVREITP

-513 EDNADAIEQ
+513 EGNEEAIEQ

-547 KRAGIKTV
+547 KKAGIKTV

-566 AIAKKLGIAERP
+566 AIARKLGIAEKP
-578 DECIMG
+578 SECIMG
-584 HELDELSDVQLK
+584 HELDELTDEELK
-596 EKAKGLSI
+596 ERVPELSI
-604 YARVSPEHKVKI
+604 FARVSPEHKVKI
-616 VKAIQANGNISS
+616 VKAIQANDNIAS

-642 ADVGVA
+642 ANVGVA

-661 DIILQDD
+661 DIVLQDD

-700 EILVMFAAI
+700 EVLVMFAAI
-709 VAGLAAPLTAV
+709 VAGLAAPLKAV
-720 HILWINLLTDSLPC
+720 HILWVNLLTDSLPC

-756 ESIFAGGGYAK
+756 ESIFAGGGYFK
-767 VGVYSIVIALVTL
+767 VGLYSIVIALVTL
-780 VAFLFY
+780 IAFLYAPVKEMITTGMGFSFDGL
-786 PIKDCI
+786 IKCFE
-792 DNGQIP
+792 NP
-798 YLGNIIERLSKSDS
+798 YVLTL
-812 MLIRSQTMA
+812 SQTLA
-821 FCTLAMSELF
+821 FSTLAISELF
-831 HAIGMR
+831 HAVGMR
-837 DTEHSLFKFN
+837 DTEHSIFRFN

-852 IMILAF
+852 IMLLALAF
-858 FFGLIGQVAVTEI
+858 GIVGQVAVTEI
-871 PFLMNVFGTCRMTWK
+871 PFLTEVFGTCQLSWE
-886 MWLFITVISLAPLV
+886 MWLLVVLLSLVPLV
-900 VHEIWV
+900 FHEIIV
-906 LIKLLKKRSAS
+906 FCKFLGRHT
-917 KAK
+917 AK